1 FIGKKGIIVVK
12 GHGWSNARGHV
23 TVWNGSICAD
33 QGHLLNDPDNG
44 PFVPEVGTLWI
55 LP

>member
-1 FIGKKGIIVVK
+1 
-12 GHGWSNARGHV
+12 
-23 TVWNGSICAD
+23 
-33 QGHLLNDPDNG
+33 HLLNDPDNG